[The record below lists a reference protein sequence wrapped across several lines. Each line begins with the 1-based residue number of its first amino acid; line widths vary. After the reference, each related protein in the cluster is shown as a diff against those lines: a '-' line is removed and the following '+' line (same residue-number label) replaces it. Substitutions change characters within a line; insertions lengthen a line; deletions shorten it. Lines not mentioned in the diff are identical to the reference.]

1 MNSLPVKCVAAF
13 ALAALTLPSPALAL
27 TKWQRNHPAR
37 TEVNTRIA
45 NQQHRI
51 TKEVQSGQITSQ
63 QAQALRA
70 NDHAVRLQERADASA
85 DANHGHLT
93 GAQVKAL
100 NGELNANSQ
109 AIGH

>member
-1 MNSLPVKCVAAF
+1 MNTLPLKLIAAF
-13 ALAALTLPSPALAL
+13 AVAGLALPTPAMAL

-37 TEVNTRIA
+37 TEVNARIA
-45 NQQHRI
+45 TQQHRI
-51 TKEVQSGQITSQ
+51 TKEVKAGEITTQ

-70 NDHAVRLQERADASA
+70 NDHAVRLQERADAQA
-85 DANHGHLT
+85 DGNHGHLT
-93 GAQVKAL
+93 PDQVKAL

>member
-1 MNSLPVKCVAAF
+1 MNALPVKLIA
-13 ALAALTLPSPALAL
+13 ALALAGLALPSPALAL

-37 TEVNTRIA
+37 TEVNGRIA
-45 NQQHRI
+45 HQQHRI
-51 TKEVQSGQITSQ
+51 TNEVKSGEITHQ

-70 NDHAVRLQERADASA
+70 DDHAVRLQERADAA
-85 DANHGHLT
+85 ANGNHGHLT
-93 GAQVKAL
+93 RAQAKAL